1 MQLLVYVG
9 GDIAL
14 YTSDLVNGSRVIE
27 SNVLGDE
34 YVRSLYA
41 MSKTGQMQQKPSMP
55 QGR

>member
-1 MQLLVYVG
+1 MRLLVYVG
-9 GDIAL
+9 GDITL

-41 MSKTGQMQQKPSMP
+41 MSKTGQMQQKSSVS
-55 QGR
+55 QDR